1 MRNVRVVR
9 LSVVRALLAVSL
21 VALAGPLCGT
31 PSNVSVTPSSG
42 TGSSQTFSYVFSDPN
57 GFTDIVSAQMLVGPF
72 SAANSCYM
80 YFERSTNRLWLVDDS
95 GTGHA
100 TGSPVTLGVAG
111 SLQNSQC
118 TVDALLSS
126 SSGAGNNL
134 TVNLALTFKPA
145 LAGAQGNDMTA
156 WDGTNSTPWEAKGT
170 WTVPNPVNIT
180 INTSP
185 AGRAFTVDGSPYSTQ
200 QSFSWMPGLPH
211 TIGTSS
217 PQGGGAGTQYIWT
230 SWSDGGALSHQVAPS
245 GPTTYTANFTT
256 QYYLTTAASPPA
268 GGTISPGSGW
278 YNTGAGVS
286 VSATANPG
294 YGFTGFSG
302 SLQGLSPQ
310 TLNMTA

>member
-100 TGSPVTLGVAG
+100 TGSPVTLSVAG

-156 WDGTNSTPWEAKGT
+156 WDGTNSSPWESKGT
-170 WTVPNPVNIT
+170 WIVPGYQP
-180 INTSP
+180 
-185 AGRAFTVDGSPYSTQ
+185 
-200 QSFSWMPGLPH
+200 
-211 TIGTSS
+211 
-217 PQGGGAGTQYIWT
+217 
-230 SWSDGGALSHQVAPS
+230 
-245 GPTTYTANFTT
+245 PTNVSV
-256 QYYLTTAASPPA
+256 TAASLNK
-268 GGTISPGSGW
+268 TSQS
-278 YNTGAGVS
+278 
-286 VSATANPG
+286 SATCFPTRTDSQISFQRRCWWAPSAQPIVATRTSSG
-294 YGFTGFSG
+294 RPTGCG
-302 SLQGLSPQ
+302 WRTMRGPLGWGR
-310 TLNMTA
+310 